1 MNRAVRF
8 TLTAGAVALVCACRS
23 DTLTPPTGRPLAS
36 LSDGA
41 HSGNPDFFFLPPIFK
56 NPSSDP
62 NFTPGAFND
71 GVRPTVEICELG
83 ALVAPSLIRP
93 CAATIKTFAPSDVQL
108 DATNQQYQ
116 VNWDTKA
123 SNLDVTKDYRIR
135 VTLGPN
141 TELGF
146 ADVDAVSTGSG
157 LRRIDTGEFI
167 GLVDGRTLPIKF
179 RIEKGAACNG
189 GQCNSKTIDLA
200 QGGFVVFDATG
211 DRVDIPAQQ
220 SGRVVTV
227 TVTACPNLD
236 IDIPLF
242 GNCLRASADPPL
254 GATRLS
260 PPATVSLCSIRSF
273 PLPPL
278 HEQQELITLH
288 RKDGEVVQAL
298 PHSTDFC
305 GSGTIG
311 RSGDAAPQNFA
322 DRGLRALRRAAEWL
336 FKPATLHASNLM
348 FDVGA
353 GGQTDGFSDFQFA
366 LPAKMV
372 ITSLADQTGTP
383 NAPVA
388 SVPAVQV
395 TDALDH
401 PVVGARVHFQITSGT
416 GSSIVPTTGTVTTDG
431 LGRAALTQWT
441 LGAGGVVG
449 GFAVQ
454 ASGRGIA
461 DPRNNGP
468 ADGFDPF
475 APGVFGNAGQ
485 DEAQSP
491 VTLGTGHLTFTA
503 TAGVADL
510 VIQNLILTPTN
521 PTDLD
526 VIGYEVVVK
535 NVGSA
540 PARHFMTLINL
551 NEVVN
556 GVPGRGIEATSLSSG
571 PPESFVLNPGES
583 VSLFRQRTLE
593 LNAGTYQLTE
603 IADAN
608 NEVPEGNESNNTVVT
623 PLVVTATGRLLTR
636 PVATSFMFPQG
647 TPLPLTNQNGLSMQ
661 AGSGVQLE
669 VRPSEAVTWTAND
682 PTGEV
687 GSVNTTGLLAIV
699 LSSED
704 PAAASELIVTAT
716 GATAS
721 DLIKINSFSFD
732 NFPRFTTLIWRPV
745 AGAASYD
752 LQIDFGNG
760 CTAGTAICTL
770 WTPYPLV
777 TTPNTGYVFEFVGAQ
792 PGRWRVTARNAAGA
806 IISTSELVYF
816 RYAI

>member
-23 DTLTPPTGRPLAS
+23 DTLTPPIGRPLAS

-62 NFTPGAFND
+62 NFTAGAFNAN
-71 GVRPTVEICELG
+71 VRPTVEICALG
-83 ALVAPSLIRP
+83 ALLPPSPIRP
-93 CAATIKTFAPSDVQL
+93 CAATIKTFAASDIQL
-108 DATNQQYQ
+108 DAANQQYQ

-123 SNLDVTKDYRIR
+123 SNLDVTQDYRIR
-135 VTLGPN
+135 VLLGPN

-146 ADVDAVSTGSG
+146 ADVDPVSTGSG
-157 LRRIDTGEFI
+157 LRRVDTGEFI

-179 RIEKGAACNG
+179 RIENGAACNG
-189 GQCNSKTIDLA
+189 GQCNSKTIDLS

-227 TVTACPNLD
+227 TVQACPNLD
-236 IDIPLF
+236 IDIPVF
-242 GNCLRASADPPL
+242 GNCMRATADPPL
-254 GATRLS
+254 GTTRLS
-260 PPATVSLCSIRSF
+260 PPATVSLCSLRSF

-305 GSGTIG
+305 GSGPIG
-311 RSGDAAPQNFA
+311 RSGDAAPQNLA

-336 FKPATLHASNLM
+336 FKPATLHASSLM

-366 LPAKMV
+366 LPARMT
-372 ITSLADQTGTP
+372 IASLADQTGTP

-388 SVPAVQV
+388 SVPAVLV
-395 TDALDH
+395 TDALGQ
-401 PVVGARVHFQITSGT
+401 PVAGAHVHFQITAGT
-416 GSSIVPTTGTVTTDG
+416 GSSIVPTAGTVTTDG
-431 LGRAALTQWT
+431 FGHAALTQWT
-441 LGAGGVVG
+441 LGAAGR
-449 GFAVQ
+449 FAVQ

-461 DPRNNGP
+461 DPQNNGP
-468 ADGFDPF
+468 AEGFDPF
-475 APGVFGNAGQ
+475 APEVFGNAEE

-503 TAGVADL
+503 TAGAADL
-510 VIQNLILTPTN
+510 VIESLTLTPAN

-526 VIGYEVVVK
+526 VIGYEVVVR

-551 NEVVN
+551 NEVVG

-593 LNAGTYQLTE
+593 LNAGSYQLTE

-608 NEVPEGNESNNTVVT
+608 NEVPEGNESNNTAVT
-623 PLVVTATGRLLTR
+623 PFVVTATGRILAR
-636 PVATSFMFPQG
+636 PLANSFMFPQG

-669 VRPSEAVTWTAND
+669 VRPSTAVTWTSND

-699 LSSED
+699 QSTED

-721 DLIKINSFSFD
+721 DLIKINSFTFD
-732 NFPRFTTLIWRPV
+732 HFPRFTTLIWRPV
-745 AGAASYD
+745 AGATSYD
-752 LQIDFGNG
+752 LQIDFGQS
-760 CTAGTAICTL
+760 CTAGTAICSQ
-770 WTPYPLV
+770 WNPYPVV
-777 TTPNTGYVFEFVGAQ
+777 TTPNTGYAFEFIGAQ
-792 PGRWRVTARNAAGA
+792 PGRWRVAARDAAGA
-806 IISTSELVYF
+806 IISTSEYVYF
-816 RYAI
+816 RYAV